1 MKLQFFSKMQEF
13 DENQAQKNA
22 ESKQEE
28 SKKWQDLRGMA
39 SQKKIAAD
47 SAGWVQD
54 QSDLRCCSGLR

>member
-22 ESKQEE
+22 ESKQKE

-47 SAGWVQD
+47 SAG
-54 QSDLRCCSGLR
+54 